1 MTKKIFS
8 VLAAIVSIVFFN
20 QVQAQTDSLRIDS
33 VPSVVDAAI
42 QDNARQRMRQER
54 EGSRPKV
61 DLSKRANDHLMI
73 QLGYLG
79 WSGAEGLEQ
88 PASKFN
94 REVNVAFMYDKPFKS
109 NPKIS
114 VGLGVGYSGGNV
126 FFNNVDWALK
136 EPSTSNGRIAIT
148 DVSNQRHFE
157 KYKLVTQ
164 YLEAPVELRFASNA
178 EKPAKGFRAAIGM
191 KFGYLVKAH
200 TKGKNL
206 VEAVPTTG
214 SPATVYGKNYILK
227 EVEGSN
233 YLNQTRFTGTIR
245 FGYNIVNVFATY
257 QLNPLFRAGA
267 TQGNIR
273 PFSVGI
279 GLGIL

>member
-1 MTKKIFS
+1 M
-8 VLAAIVSIVFFN
+8 AAIFTFVLFN

-33 VPSVVDAAI
+33 VPSVVDAAL
-42 QDNARQRMRQER
+42 QDNARQRARQER
-54 EGSRPKV
+54 ENNRPKV

-94 REVNVAFMYDKPFKS
+94 REVNVAFMYDIPFKS
-109 NPKIS
+109 NPNMS
-114 VGLGVGYSGGNV
+114 VGLGAGYSAGNV
-126 FFNNVDWALK
+126 FFDRVDWGLK
-136 EPSTSNGRIAIT
+136 EPSVSGGRVAIT
-148 DVSNQRHFE
+148 DVSNQRHFD

-164 YLEAPVELRFASNA
+164 YLEAPVELRYAANA
-178 EKPAKGFRAAIGM
+178 EKPASGFRAAIGM
-191 KFGYLVKAH
+191 KFGYLMKSH

-206 VEAVPTTG
+206 VEAVPATG
-214 SPATVYGKNYILK
+214 EPASVYGKTYIVK
-227 EVEGSN
+227 EVEGQN
-233 YLNQTRFTGTIR
+233 YLNSTRFTGTVR
-245 FGYNIVNVFATY
+245 FGYSIINVFATY

-273 PFSVGI
+273 PFTIGL

>member
-1 MTKKIFS
+1 MTKKFFS
-8 VLAAIVSIVFFN
+8 VLAAIFSFVLFN

-33 VPSVVDAAI
+33 VPSVVDAAL
-42 QDNARQRMRQER
+42 QDNARQRARQER
-54 EGSRPKV
+54 ENNRPKV

-94 REVNVAFMYDKPFKS
+94 REVNVAFMYDIPFKS
-109 NPKIS
+109 NPNMS
-114 VGLGVGYSGGNV
+114 VGLGAGYSAGNV
-126 FFNNVDWALK
+126 FFDRVDWGLK
-136 EPSTSNGRIAIT
+136 EPSVSGGRVAIT
-148 DVSNQRHFE
+148 DVSNQRHFD

-164 YLEAPVELRFASNA
+164 YVEAPVELRYAANA
-178 EKPAKGFRAAIGM
+178 EKPANGFRAAIGM
-191 KFGYLVKAH
+191 KFGYLLKSH

-206 VEAVPTTG
+206 VEAM
-214 SPATVYGKNYILK
+214 PATGEPASVYGKTYIVK
-227 EVEGSN
+227 EVEGQN
-233 YLNQTRFTGTIR
+233 YLNSTRFTGTVR
-245 FGYNIVNVFATY
+245 FGYSIINVFATY

-273 PFSVGI
+273 PFTIGL

>member
-1 MTKKIFS
+1 M
-8 VLAAIVSIVFFN
+8 AAIFNFVLFN

-33 VPSVVDAAI
+33 VPSVVDAAL
-42 QDNARQRMRQER
+42 QDNARQRARQER
-54 EGSRPKV
+54 ENNRPKV

-94 REVNVAFMYDKPFKS
+94 REVNVAFMYDIPFKS
-109 NPKIS
+109 NPNMS
-114 VGLGVGYSGGNV
+114 VGLGAGYSAGNV
-126 FFNNVDWALK
+126 FFNRVDWGLK
-136 EPSTSNGRIAIT
+136 EPSVSGGRVAIT
-148 DVSNQRHFE
+148 DVSNQRHFD
-157 KYKLVTQ
+157 KYKIVTQ
-164 YLEAPVELRFASNA
+164 YLEAPVELRYAANA
-178 EKPAKGFRAAIGM
+178 EKPSKGFRVAAGM
-191 KFGYLVKAH
+191 KFGYLIKSH

-206 VEAVPTTG
+206 VEAVPATG
-214 SPATVYGKNYILK
+214 EPASVYGKTYIVK
-227 EVEGSN
+227 EVEGQN
-233 YLNQTRFTGTIR
+233 YLNSTRFTATVR
-245 FGYNIVNVFATY
+245 FGYSILNVFATY

-273 PFSVGI
+273 PFTIGL